1 MFTNK
6 KTSPKRK
13 ILGFLILR
21 QKLNKEAEMPLSKKF
36 LARYKKLNNKAYE
49 LSVLHKKNEA

>member
-6 KTSPKRK
+6 KIRPKK
-13 ILGFLILR
+13 LILGFLILR

-49 LSVLHKKNEA
+49 LERIAQKK